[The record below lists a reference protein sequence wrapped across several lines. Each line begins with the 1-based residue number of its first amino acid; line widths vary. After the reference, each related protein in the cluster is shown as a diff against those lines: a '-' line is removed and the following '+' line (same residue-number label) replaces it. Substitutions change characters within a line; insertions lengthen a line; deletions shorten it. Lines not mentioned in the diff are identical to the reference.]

1 MLHLNSSFI
10 TLFILTLLSIFYT
23 NANAALYSDCVYS
36 WEFGDE
42 DRKLVIVRPIG
53 QICYKR
59 CQNECNSFAR
69 GKNDADLRKDK
80 DAYNSAINGVGDDLN
95 ADIIDSCIAACQK
108 GDFFKS
114 KYRDYDE
121 NHNVVWKDEITT
133 KAACGTSG
141 ISSANYNYY
150 QSDLVIDPTK
160 NQKIRIKMLD
170 ESGQSEIGSSIYLC
184 GFKTMKLTPV
194 WNSMLKSK
202 WPDGAT
208 VNGKITNDKE
218 NWHARNYYWTDTE
231 IDIKDGD
238 YLELRY
244 GGNYMFQPYSI
255 GYSSSFNQ
263 SLQVW
268 KPEAFGGS
276 FFGNWK
282 SIELTGSQF
291 KLAEINILSRD
302 KDGIPTSIDYSNI
315 EAVNNAN
322 NALDWYGL
330 KGRIWSET
338 RPLSSDYNITTF
350 ESDYGSSLGM
360 SILSW
365 ITDPTESDN
374 PTKRS
379 KERVR
384 MLSFSGVLQGFSDK
398 YIRLAL
404 RHYDNPNVPVGM
416 GSTTDYA
423 DNLGGID
430 VTIKWRGCNFRSGER
445 LQYAIIPVNSS
456 GEYLPDSPNID
467 WQDVDIKSD
476 FFPAVGKEK
485 GNVFFRIKR
494 LDLDYSKGLEP
505 TCPRLF
511 PMPCQSTLNNITNP
525 AKYAAYNTTGEYYIA
540 VEKEVE
546 AAPVSGSLAEILQEI
561 VDYLFKD
568 DPNNPRNGIVPK
580 TFKHFVTDTNFITA
594 VRALLVLYIAFTGI
608 SFITGLAQTTQK
620 EAIIRIA
627 KISIVTVLIS
637 DRSWD
642 FFNNYLFNLFT
653 VGSLELIVRIAS
665 SMNGSMQFNEQEF
678 FNNPSIIFSVFDA
691 PFKQLFSAQVWVKIA
706 SLICANLFGFLI
718 AIVIIFAIGM
728 YAICIAKVLM
738 LYLVSIISLGILFLV
753 GPIFICFILFPF
765 TKQFF
770 DSWFKQMLSFA
781 LQPVFVITAV
791 AFLNTLLMTAL
802 YVTLGF
808 TACKVCILGFSILGF
823 DVCLIPGYMSLA
835 SAHHP
840 PTDSFGIPINS
851 LASAIFFLIIGQAMY
866 VFCNFSSSL
875 ANMIVTSSFMG
886 LNLSEAAANANPVN
900 ALLSAFGSPRGG
912 SAGAGRAGARAS
924 GRGGKDRVG
933 GQYDKARRAPFGENL
948 RLDDINANNR
958 KEEENTQEQSK
969 GSDRDS
975 NNSGIE

>member
-1 MLHLNSSFI
+1 M
-10 TLFILTLLSIFYT
+10 
-23 NANAALYSDCVYS
+23 
-36 WEFGDE
+36 
-42 DRKLVIVRPIG
+42 
-53 QICYKR
+53 
-59 CQNECNSFAR
+59 
-69 GKNDADLRKDK
+69 
-80 DAYNSAINGVGDDLN
+80 
-95 ADIIDSCIAACQK
+95 
-108 GDFFKS
+108 
-114 KYRDYDE
+114 
-121 NHNVVWKDEITT
+121 
-133 KAACGTSG
+133 
-141 ISSANYNYY
+141 
-150 QSDLVIDPTK
+150 
-160 NQKIRIKMLD
+160 
-170 ESGQSEIGSSIYLC
+170 
-184 GFKTMKLTPV
+184 
-194 WNSMLKSK
+194 
-202 WPDGAT
+202 
-208 VNGKITNDKE
+208 
-218 NWHARNYYWTDTE
+218 
-231 IDIKDGD
+231 
-238 YLELRY
+238 
-244 GGNYMFQPYSI
+244 
-255 GYSSSFNQ
+255 
-263 SLQVW
+263 
-268 KPEAFGGS
+268 
-276 FFGNWK
+276 
-282 SIELTGSQF
+282 
-291 KLAEINILSRD
+291 
-302 KDGIPTSIDYSNI
+302 
-315 EAVNNAN
+315 
-322 NALDWYGL
+322 
-330 KGRIWSET
+330 
-338 RPLSSDYNITTF
+338 
-350 ESDYGSSLGM
+350 
-360 SILSW
+360 
-365 ITDPTESDN
+365 
-374 PTKRS
+374 
-379 KERVR
+379 
-384 MLSFSGVLQGFSDK
+384 
-398 YIRLAL
+398 
-404 RHYDNPNVPVGM
+404 
-416 GSTTDYA
+416 
-423 DNLGGID
+423 
-430 VTIKWRGCNFRSGER
+430 
-445 LQYAIIPVNSS
+445 
-456 GEYLPDSPNID
+456 
-467 WQDVDIKSD
+467 
-476 FFPAVGKEK
+476 
-485 GNVFFRIKR
+485 
-494 LDLDYSKGLEP
+494 
-505 TCPRLF
+505 
-511 PMPCQSTLNNITNP
+511 NNITNP